1 MSTKLYLSLAH
12 TDADIARF
20 LEAARVTLD
29 DDCRSLRVPLSGP
42 TVV

>member
-1 MSTKLYLSLAH
+1 MSAKLYLSLAH

-29 DDCRSLRVPLSGP
+29 DDCRALRAPA
-42 TVV
+42 

>member
-20 LEAARVTLD
+20 LEIARATLRE
-29 DDCRSLRVPLSGP
+29 DCRGG
-42 TVV
+42 